1 MPRRQRP
8 PRPCP
13 VASALLVRGHPYA
26 CLEREG
32 AAAVGRKGQRHVGV
46 GQADEFRVQDQL
58 QEDLKRA
65 RKWRADRLC
74 EWLCTQSVRG
84 KKQPYPSL
92 LHMLEH
98 RNAARVDEQVYLLA
112 RSPSWQALKWLEKG
126 AEAFA

>member
-1 MPRRQRP
+1 M
-8 PRPCP
+8 
-13 VASALLVRGHPYA
+13 
-26 CLEREG
+26 
-32 AAAVGRKGQRHVGV
+32 
-46 GQADEFRVQDQL
+46 
-58 QEDLKRA
+58 
-65 RKWRADRLC
+65 C